1 MRENDFYTFVPSDL
15 DLWPQMCSLVTFVK
29 GHVLTKWEISVA
41 SLFRENRRHGTDGR
55 TDGRTDGQTD
65 GMLGLPVDFAYTDI
79 NKKLPYVLYCDKK
92 KEYTGW
98 SKKAISLF

>member
-1 MRENDFYTFVPSDL
+1 MSQLNEKF
-15 DLWPQMCSLVTFVK
+15 LWLHCFEK
-29 GHVLTKWEISVA
+29 IG
-41 SLFRENRRHGTDGR
+41 GTVR

-65 GMLGLPVDFAYTDI
+65 EMLGLPVDFAYTDI

-98 SKKAISLF
+98 SKKAIPLF